1 MDTLFESFTWPAA
14 RAFGNHGLIVDPD
27 PAAGPL
33 RVMLKSFG
41 HLHEPVYPGQSATT
55 DHKHLVL
62 DVRNLFADPYLKPEL
77 REMTG
82 RDDAIRRNVLA
93 QPGAVPYVIAYAEA
107 IAATVAPAQPG
118 MVDVAI
124 GCAGGRHRSVVIA
137 EALYLVLANGYGIA
151 AEIHHRDIHRPV
163 VRR

>member
-1 MDTLFESFTWPAA
+1 MEPPFDTFTWPAA
-14 RAFGNHGLIVDPD
+14 RTFGDHGLIVDPD

-41 HLHEPVYPGQSATT
+41 HLHEPIYTGRTAAA
-55 DHKHLVL
+55 DHRHLVL
-62 DVRNLFADPYLKPEL
+62 DVRALFADPYLKPEM

-82 RDDAIRRNVLA
+82 RDDAVRANVLA
-93 QPGAVPYVIAYAEA
+93 QPGAVAYVIAHAEA
-107 IAATVAPAQPG
+107 IAATVAPAKPG
-118 MVDVAI
+118 LVDASV

-137 EALYLVLANGYGIA
+137 EALSLVLAHGYGIA